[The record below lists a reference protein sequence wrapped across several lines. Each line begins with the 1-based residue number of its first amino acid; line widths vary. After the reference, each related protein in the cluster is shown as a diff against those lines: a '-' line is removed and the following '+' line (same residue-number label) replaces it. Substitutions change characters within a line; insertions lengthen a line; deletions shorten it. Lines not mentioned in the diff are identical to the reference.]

1 MPCAHFRERLLLLP
15 LWSLDAEPLL
25 HRLHC
30 EATLGWLQGVVGV
43 ILPTLVAGCTAPPAT
58 GLRGPG
64 PAEGHQMGTEP
75 EEDIGSR
82 CSTLR
87 FSAAR
92 SMDSKAQH
100 VAALASCTLWRMNAA
115 LRDSCQ
121 RAGRSLPMAVALGA
135 ACCLIAGNVY
145 ALARGVAASQALAA
159 ARAQAL

>member
-1 MPCAHFRERLLLLP
+1 MLP
-15 LWSLDAEPLL
+15 LSFLVAEPLL
-25 HRLHC
+25 RRLHC
-30 EATLGWLQGVVGV
+30 EAMLGWLQGLVGV

-58 GLRGPG
+58 SLQGSRTAGGQLL
-64 PAEGHQMGTEP
+64 GTEA
-75 EEDIGSR
+75 EEDLGSR
-82 CSTLR
+82 CSSLR

-92 SMDSKAQH
+92 KTGSKAQH
-100 VAALASCTLWRMNAA
+100 VAVLASCTLWRMDAA

-145 ALARGVAASQALAA
+145 ALARGVAASQALAT